1 MGKISVYTT
10 ANKQKLVTRSS
21 TECEVVGVHEVM
33 PQLLWTT
40 QFLQEQGFYIDG
52 TILYQ
57 DIMNSILLEKNG
69 CSSSSK
75 RTRHMNIRHFFV
87 KDRVESREL
96 SIEHCPTEDMVADY
110 FTKPLQGR
118 LFYKL
123 RDLVMN
129 IGPGSKYSSAQRSV
143 LRNGETRKYDG
154 DPSSK
159 ESDVAIKVDKP
170 PTYKDV
176 LIGRE

>member
-1 MGKISVYTT
+1 M
-10 ANKQKLVTRSS
+10 
-21 TECEVVGVHEVM
+21 E
-33 PQLLWTT
+33 
-40 QFLQEQGFYIDG
+40 
-52 TILYQ
+52 
-57 DIMNSILLEKNG
+57 
-69 CSSSSK
+69 SK
-75 RTRHMNIRHFFV
+75 
-87 KDRVESREL
+87 KL

-129 IGPGSKYSSAQRSV
+129 IGLSSKYSSAQRSV
-143 LRNGETRKYDG
+143 LRNGETRKYDE

-170 PTYKDV
+170 HTYKDA
-176 LIGRE
+176 LIGKE